1 MHHLDDEQP
10 RERKKSS
17 HIHIVWQQNN
27 VTENIN
33 TDTDSEKYSKNTKD
47 NNYEFDDNDDDVPLY
62 WEKTITFGSKA
73 KISFGS
79 KYMIIVLFSE
89 INKLLINMF

>member
-1 MHHLDDEQP
+1 MHHLDDGQP
-10 RERKKSS
+10 RERKNSS

-27 VTENIN
+27 VTKNIN

-47 NNYEFDDNDDDVPLY
+47 DNYESDDNDDDVPLY

-73 KISFGS
+73 KKQFW
-79 KYMIIVLFSE
+79 
-89 INKLLINMF
+89 